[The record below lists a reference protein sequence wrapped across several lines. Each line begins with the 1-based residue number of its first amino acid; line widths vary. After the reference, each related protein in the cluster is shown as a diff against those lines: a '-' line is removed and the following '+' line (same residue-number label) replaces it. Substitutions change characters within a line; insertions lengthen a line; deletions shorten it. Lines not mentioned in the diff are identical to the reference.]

1 MRPQAL
7 TRLALAGLAL
17 AAPLFS
23 TGCQATVGGQTL
35 PSAWY
40 LDDDVQY
47 FPAGPEFKLPNAE
60 EVRTVPSA
68 AARSGRRRTGWFLEP
83 TAPIQFDLPLP
94 RHDESCVR
102 CLKGQRWGGRTP
114 FVPAEF
120 TVFMTQFES
129 SGLRRESYARPL
141 RGSQIVRANA
151 VAPI

>member
-47 FPAGPEFKLPNAE
+47 FPAGPEFKLSNAE
-60 EVRTVPSA
+60 ERYEEY
-68 AARSGRRRTGWFLEP
+68 RL
-83 TAPIQFDLPLP
+83 Q
-94 RHDESCVR
+94 
-102 CLKGQRWGGRTP
+102 Q
-114 FVPAEF
+114 
-120 TVFMTQFES
+120 Q
-129 SGLRRESYARPL
+129 GLADDVQD
-141 RGSQIVRANA
+141 GF
-151 VAPI
+151 